1 MDAPNP
7 SAPTVATATPLHI
20 AAVGLNVRDLN
31 RTAAYYRDVIGLD
44 LLERTD
50 GMARLGAGGVPLLEL
65 ILRAELQ
72 PDDPRSAGLYHTA
85 YLMPTRADLARWVMH
100 VAEKRVPIVGA
111 SDHGVSEAFYLDD
124 PEGNGVEV
132 YSDRPPDTW
141 DWSDGLVA
149 MPTKPLDIDSI
160 IADIDPPTVGFT
172 GAPEG
177 LRIGHV
183 HLRVGDLERAEQFY
197 SGGIGLDLT
206 RRRHGASFMSSGH
219 YHHHVGTN
227 VWQSAGAGPRDPTRA
242 GLAWFAIAASDAAT
256 FASVRGRLA
265 AIGADTASMAE
276 GIETADPW
284 GTRVRLLRASGSG
297 RLSSGA

>member
-7 SAPTVATATPLHI
+7 SAPSFATATPLHI
-20 AAVGLNVRDLN
+20 AAVGLNVCDLD

-65 ILRAELQ
+65 TLRAELR

-85 YLMPTRADLARWVMH
+85 YLMPTRADLARWVMR
-100 VAEKRVPIVGA
+100 VAEKRAAIVGA

-132 YSDRPPDTW
+132 YADRPPDTW
-141 DWSDGLVA
+141 DWRDGLVA
-149 MPTKPLDIDSI
+149 MPTKPLDIDNI
-160 IADIDPPTVGFT
+160 ITDVDPPTAAFA
-172 GAPEG
+172 GAPDG
-177 LRIGHV
+177 LRIGHI

-197 SGGIGLDLT
+197 RGGIGLDLT

-265 AIGADTASMAE
+265 AIGADTTSMAE

-284 GTRVRLLRASGSG
+284 GTRVRLLRAS
-297 RLSSGA
+297 

>member
-7 SAPTVATATPLHI
+7 SAAPGLATATPLHI
-20 AAVGLNVRDLN
+20 AAVGLNVRDLD
-31 RTAAYYRDVIGLD
+31 RTSAYYRDVIGLT

-50 GMARLGAGGVPLLEL
+50 VLARLGAGGVPLLEL
-65 ILRAELQ
+65 TLCADFQ

-100 VAEKRVPIVGA
+100 AAEMRAPIVGA

-132 YSDRPPDTW
+132 YADRPPDAW
-141 DWSDGLVA
+141 NWSDGMVA
-149 MPTKPLDIDSI
+149 MPTKALDIEDI
-160 IADIDPPTVGFT
+160 IADVDPPTPDFT
-172 GAPEG
+172 APEG
-177 LRIGHV
+177 LRIGHI
-183 HLRVGDLERAEQFY
+183 HLRVGDLDQAEQFY
-197 SGGIGLDLT
+197 CGGIGLDLT
-206 RRRHGASFMSSGH
+206 RRRHGAAFMSSGH

-242 GLAWFAIAASDAAT
+242 GLAWFAIAASDAAA
-256 FASVRGRLA
+256 FAAVRGRLA
-265 AIGADTASMAE
+265 AAGADTASLAE

-284 GTRVRLLRASGSG
+284 GTRVRLLRAT
-297 RLSSGA
+297 